1 MSTEGDQDREQRAMS
16 GCRQVKVCHGPH
28 VRARV
33 KFQSVGRGVLIVCVA
48 GLVTNCGG
56 GGKPADTR
64 ASVADAVR
72 RFENAALNG
81 DATTYCAFLTDGE
94 RASVLQRLDQ
104 AAGLSG
110 PCPTVLRATLH
121 ELVTGRTSANARV
134 TSSDVT
140 VNGNR
145 AHVVLPGDGKH
156 IQLQDVS
163 GTWKVSGLPGLALA
177 G

>member
-1 MSTEGDQDREQRAMS
+1 MSE
-16 GCRQVKVCHGPH
+16 CRKVKRCPGPH

-33 KFQSVGRGVLIVCVA
+33 RFQRLGTGVLIVCVA
-48 GLVTNCGG
+48 VLVAKCGG
-56 GGKPADTR
+56 GGKPTDAR
-64 ASVADAVR
+64 ASVAEAVK

-81 DATTYCAFLTDGE
+81 DVTTYCALLTDSE

-104 AAGLSG
+104 TVGLSG
-110 PCPTVLRATLH
+110 PCPAVLRATLH

-140 VNGNR
+140 VNGNH
-145 AHVVLPGDGKH
+145 ADVVLPGDGKH
-156 IQLQDVS
+156 VQLQDVG
-163 GTWKVSGLPGLALA
+163 GTWKLSGLPGLALA